1 MFMATIDKAKGQAVE
16 EHSLSSFDKKR
27 GKVAAYSAQKHKK
40 YRVVSVQKME
50 RADIHGHIGKT
61 SEKSESTSQTSK
73 RSETMR
79 KILYGTNRN
88 NHSNRE
94 RKSEVKAQN
103 NASSTEAVQ
112 DLKKFSYL
120 QNREVSDS
128 SVSEQRKNIT
138 PEMAER
144 MKRAAY
150 LDRLNKDKIKTSAAR
165 ADSAPDNTAKSV
177 TSDDTEPHSG
187 YADKKPYEH
196 KFLSETA
203 DSIIPEVKKAI
214 TPEMAERMKRAAFI
228 EQKNAEAI
236 RLNRATAVAEA
247 EDVPVEHPKNEEQT
261 EENISDV
268 PLEHLEDSEEKSPTS
283 TYLGNSDKAVFDTYN
298 GEVRAYRAKK
308 AYGEFA
314 KKQKNSI
321 FPNVGGSV
329 VSAETQKAI
338 SDAQNISQTLQSS
351 DSAGSAVLDVS
362 ATLAAVEAKKMVKK
376 LAETDLKKKKRVD
389 ERMEN
394 HGNRFGIGSEHAKEV
409 IKDKDEK
416 IKNTN
421 DKSCRSNEADGEKQ
435 GSSKVGNGIKLQ
447 EEKQEYAKKQRVK
460 EIRNKRKDIFFKENK
475 KIEGSIVNTAVK
487 GGAVKGALKKKAVSL
502 ILGGGAGA
510 VVLPVFLAVLVYILI
525 SAFFGWLSPFSY
537 SLAGEDNDPNTGLP
551 TEHNAESKAEIIDGY
566 TLMVKNYLDV
576 AQAYYYL
583 NYGDWYGGVYVYES
597 AGLDFGTFFADYCQD
612 LIAEIQAQY
621 QPLIDQAPNPQA
633 AMAISNAMGE
643 AIRQALAN
651 AREAALDEY
660 TELIQSLEDE
670 LSPNEHRQHYEV
682 EVGYSSNGVDDATE
696 FSGMPVVGT
705 NQFGNTEINSDLSA
719 EEMLAYV
726 ALYKSLITMN
736 PEEENPDA
744 DDEEMQ
750 LNITTQDIMDFFEKT
765 EYIPITT
772 EVTHDNPCTGM
783 NCKRRMIQT
792 DSGYFW
798 EYYCD
803 SDHDNLTGEIGACP
817 AADELLE
824 KIIDLTGA
832 EENGIDTEQAQEI
845 IDSYIDMF
853 KKELDIDEG
862 DFRKFGAADN
872 SKAQEVYQ
880 KLIDGELSGADIW
893 QIDTPIGEEGA
904 SEET

>member
-1 MFMATIDKAKGQAVE
+1 MATIDKVKGQAVE

-50 RADIHGHIGKT
+50 RADIHGHIGKNPK
-61 SEKSESTSQTSK
+61 KSESTPQTPK

-79 KILYGTNRN
+79 KMLYGTNRN
-88 NHSNRE
+88 NHSNRD
-94 RKSEVKAQN
+94 RKNEGKTSEN
-103 NASSTEAVQ
+103 TEHSGIFAN
-112 DLKKFSYL
+112 SE
-120 QNREVSDS
+120 N
-128 SVSEQRKNIT
+128 SVSVSKTIT
-138 PEMAER
+138 PEIAER

-150 LDRLNKDKIKTSAAR
+150 LDRLNKDKIKTFATRS
-165 ADSAPDNTAKSV
+165 DISPDIDVSDNAENHSHDKMSV
-177 TSDDTEPHSG
+177 PHSE
-187 YADKKPYEH
+187 YEKKY
-196 KFLSETA
+196 LSETA
-203 DSIIPEVKKAI
+203 DSVIPEAKKAI

-236 RLNRATAVAEA
+236 RLNRATVVAE
-247 EDVPVEHPKNEEQT
+247 T
-261 EENISDV
+261 EDV
-268 PLEHLEDSEEKSPTS
+268 PLEHLEQTEKNIADVPVEHLEETEEKSPTS

-314 KKQKNSI
+314 KKQKGSI
-321 FPNVGGSV
+321 VPNVGGSA

-338 SDAQNISQTLQSS
+338 SNVQNVSQTLQSS

-362 ATLAAVEAKKMVKK
+362 VTLAAVEAKKMVKK

-394 HGNRFGIGSEHAKEV
+394 HGNRFGIGSNHKDKVE
-409 IKDKDEK
+409 KDKDEK

-435 GSSKVGNGIKLQ
+435 GSSKVGNSHKLR
-447 EEKQEYAKKQRVK
+447 EEKQEYAKEQKSK
-460 EIRNKRKDIFFKENK
+460 KIRNRRKDIFFKENK

-510 VVLPVFLAVLVYILI
+510 IVLPVFLAVLVYILI

-651 AREAALDEY
+651 AREAALAEY

-696 FSGMPVVGT
+696 FSGKPVVGT
-705 NQFGNTEINSDLSA
+705 NYFGNTEINSDLSA

-736 PEEENPDA
+736 PDEENPDA

-750 LNITTQDIMDFFEKT
+750 LNITPQDIMDFFEKT

-817 AADELLE
+817 DADELLE
-824 KIIDLTGA
+824 KVIDLTGA
-832 EENGIDTEQAQEI
+832 EENGIDTEQAQKL

-872 SKAQEVYQ
+872 SKAQEFYQ

-893 QIDTPIGEEGA
+893 EIDTPIGEEGA

>member
-1 MFMATIDKAKGQAVE
+1 MATIDKAKGQAVE

-50 RADIHGHIGKT
+50 GADIHGHIGRT
-61 SEKSESTSQTSK
+61 SEKSESTSQTPK

-88 NHSNRE
+88 NHSNRD
-94 RKSEVKAQN
+94 RKNEGKTSEN
-103 NASSTEAVQ
+103 TEH
-112 DLKKFSYL
+112 
-120 QNREVSDS
+120 SDIFTNS
-128 SVSEQRKNIT
+128 ENSVSVSKTIT
-138 PEMAER
+138 PEMAQR

-150 LDRLNKDKIKTSAAR
+150 LDKLNKDKIKTATAR
-165 ADSAPDNTAKSV
+165 ADSVPDSAAKPVASV
-177 TSDDTEPHSG
+177 DTVPHSG
-187 YADKKPYEH
+187 YEDKKSNEH

-203 DSIIPEVKKAI
+203 DSVIPEAKKAI

-236 RLNRATAVAEA
+236 RLNRATVVSETEDVPLEHSEQAEENIA
-247 EDVPVEHPKNEEQT
+247 DVPVEHLEEA
-261 EENISDV
+261 
-268 PLEHLEDSEEKSPTS
+268 EEKSHTS

-314 KKQKNSI
+314 KKQKSSI
-321 FPNVGGSV
+321 VPNVGGSV

-338 SDAQNISQTLQSS
+338 SDAQNVSQTLQSS

-394 HGNRFGIGSEHAKEV
+394 HGNRFGIGSNHKDKVE
-409 IKDKDEK
+409 KDKDEK

-435 GSSKVGNGIKLQ
+435 GSSKVGNSHKLR
-447 EEKQEYAKKQRVK
+447 EEKQEYAKKQKSK
-460 EIRNKRKDIFFKENK
+460 EIRNRQKGIFIKENK

-502 ILGGGAGA
+502 IMGGGAGA
-510 VVLPVFLAVLVYILI
+510 IVLPVFLAVLVYILI

-551 TEHNAESKAEIIDGY
+551 PEHNAESKAEIIDGY

-651 AREAALDEY
+651 AREAALAEY

-670 LSPNEHRQHYEV
+670 LSPNEHRQPYEI

-696 FSGMPVVGT
+696 FSGKPVVGT
-705 NQFGNTEINSDLSA
+705 NHFGNTEINSDLSA

-736 PEEENPDA
+736 PEEADVDAQNPN
-744 DDEEMQ
+744 DDSEEVK
-750 LNITTQDIMDFFEKT
+750 LNITPQDIMDFFEKT

-783 NCKRRMIQT
+783 NCKRRLIQT

-817 AADELLE
+817 AANELLE
-824 KIIDLTGA
+824 KIIELTGA
-832 EENGIDTEQAQEI
+832 EENGIDTEQAQEL

-872 SKAQEVYQ
+872 SKAQEYYQ

-893 QIDTPIGEEGA
+893 QIDTPIGEEEA
-904 SEET
+904 DEET

>member
-1 MFMATIDKAKGQAVE
+1 MATIDKAKGQAVE

-27 GKVAAYSAQKHKK
+27 GKVAACSAQKHKK

-50 RADIHGHIGKT
+50 RADIHGHIGRT
-61 SEKSESTSQTSK
+61 SEKSESTSQTPK

-94 RKSEVKAQN
+94 RKSEVKREN
-103 NASSTEAVQ
+103 NNVQ
-112 DLKKFSYL
+112 DLKKSSYL
-120 QNREVSDS
+120 QGRENPDS
-128 SVSEQRKNIT
+128 SVSEQLKSIT

-150 LDRLNKDKIKTSAAR
+150 LDRLNKDKIKTSVAR
-165 ADSAPDNTAKSV
+165 SEISPDIDISDNAGNYSHDKMSV
-177 TSDDTEPHSG
+177 PHSE
-187 YADKKPYEH
+187 YEKKY
-196 KFLSETA
+196 LSETT
-203 DSIIPEVKKAI
+203 DSVIPEAKKAI

-314 KKQKNSI
+314 KKQKGSI
-321 FPNVGGSV
+321 VPNVGGSA

-338 SDAQNISQTLQSS
+338 SNVQNVSQTLQSS

-394 HGNRFGIGSEHAKEV
+394 HGNRFGIGSNHKDKVE
-409 IKDKDEK
+409 KDKDEK

-421 DKSCRSNEADGEKQ
+421 DKSHRSNEADGEKQ
-435 GSSKVGNGIKLQ
+435 GSSKVGNSHKLR
-447 EEKQEYAKKQRVK
+447 EEKQEYVKKQKSK
-460 EIRNKRKDIFFKENK
+460 EIRNRRKDIFFKENK

-612 LIAEIQAQY
+612 LVAEIQAQY

-651 AREAALDEY
+651 AREAALAEY
-660 TELIQSLEDE
+660 TKLIQSLEDE
-670 LSPNEHRQHYEV
+670 LSPNEHRQPYEV

-696 FSGMPVVGT
+696 FSGKPVVGT

-719 EEMLAYV
+719 EKMLAYV

-750 LNITTQDIMDFFEKT
+750 LNITPQDIMDFFEKT

-872 SKAQEVYQ
+872 SKAQEFYQ

>member
-1 MFMATIDKAKGQAVE
+1 MATIDKAKGQAVE

-27 GKVAAYSAQKHKK
+27 GKVAACSAQKHKK

-61 SEKSESTSQTSK
+61 SEKSENTAQTPK
-73 RSETMR
+73 RFETMR
-79 KILYGTNRN
+79 KMLYGTNRN

-94 RKSEVKAQN
+94 RKSEVKREN
-103 NASSTEAVQ
+103 NNVQ
-112 DLKKFSYL
+112 DLKKSSYL
-120 QNREVSDS
+120 QNRENPDS
-128 SVSEQRKNIT
+128 SVSEQRKSIT

-177 TSDDTEPHSG
+177 TSDDTEPHTG

-203 DSIIPEVKKAI
+203 DSVIPEVKKAI

-236 RLNRATAVAEA
+236 RLNRATAVAET
-247 EDVPVEHPKNEEQT
+247 EDVPAEHSEQT
-261 EENISDV
+261 EENIADV
-268 PLEHLEDSEEKSPTS
+268 PVEHLEESEEKSPAS

-308 AYGEFA
+308 AYGDFA

-321 FPNVGGSV
+321 VPNVGGFA
-329 VSAETQKAI
+329 VSSETQKAI
-338 SDAQNISQTLQSS
+338 SDAQNVFQTLQSS

-394 HGNRFGIGSEHAKEV
+394 HGNRFGIGSNHKDEV
-409 IKDKDEK
+409 EKDKDEK
-416 IKNTN
+416 IKSSN

-435 GSSKVGNGIKLQ
+435 GSSKVGNSHKLR
-447 EEKQEYAKKQRVK
+447 EEKQEYAKKQKSK
-460 EIRNKRKDIFFKENK
+460 EIRNKRKEIFIKENQ
-475 KIEGSIVNTAVK
+475 KIPGSVCNAAKGGIVKTAV
-487 GGAVKGALKKKAVSL
+487 KKKAVSL

-510 VVLPVFLAVLVYILI
+510 IVLPVFLAVLVYILI

-597 AGLDFGTFFADYCQD
+597 AGLDFGTFFADHCQD
-612 LIAEIQAQY
+612 LVAEIQAQY

-651 AREAALDEY
+651 AREAALAEY
-660 TELIQSLEDE
+660 TERIQSLEDE

-696 FSGMPVVGT
+696 FSGKPVVGT

-736 PEEENPDA
+736 PEETAPDADNPDA

-750 LNITTQDIMDFFEKT
+750 LNITPQDIMDFFEKT

-783 NCKRRMIQT
+783 NCKRRLIQT

-832 EENGIDTEQAQEI
+832 EENGIDTEQAQGL

-872 SKAQEVYQ
+872 SKAQEFYQ
-880 KLIDGELSGADIW
+880 KLINGELSGADIW

>member
-1 MFMATIDKAKGQAVE
+1 MATIDKAKGQAVE

-50 RADIHGHIGKT
+50 RADIHGHIGKN
-61 SEKSESTSQTSK
+61 SKKSESTPQTPK

-79 KILYGTNRN
+79 KMLYGTNRN

-94 RKSEVKAQN
+94 RKSEGKTSEN
-103 NASSTEAVQ
+103 TEHSGIFAN
-112 DLKKFSYL
+112 SE
-120 QNREVSDS
+120 N
-128 SVSEQRKNIT
+128 SVSVSKTIT
-138 PEMAER
+138 PEIAER

-165 ADSAPDNTAKSV
+165 SDISPDIDVSDNAENHSYDKMSV
-177 TSDDTEPHSG
+177 PHSE
-187 YADKKPYEH
+187 YEKKY
-196 KFLSETA
+196 LSETA
-203 DSIIPEVKKAI
+203 DSVIPEAKKAI

-236 RLNRATAVAEA
+236 RLNRATAVAET
-247 EDVPVEHPKNEEQT
+247 EDVPLEHPKNEEQT

-314 KKQKNSI
+314 KKQKSSI
-321 FPNVGGSV
+321 VPNVGGSV

-338 SDAQNISQTLQSS
+338 SDAQNVSQTLQSS
-351 DSAGSAVLDVS
+351 DSVGSAVLDVS

-421 DKSCRSNEADGEKQ
+421 DKSCRSSEADGEKQ
-435 GSSKVGNGIKLQ
+435 RSSKVGNSHKLR
-447 EEKQEYAKKQRVK
+447 EEKQEYAKKQKSK
-460 EIRNKRKDIFFKENK
+460 EIRNKRKKIFIKENQ
-475 KIEGSIVNTAVK
+475 KIPGSVCNAAKGGIVKTAV
-487 GGAVKGALKKKAVSL
+487 KKKAVSL

-583 NYGDWYGGVYVYES
+583 NYVDWYGGVYVYES

-612 LIAEIQAQY
+612 LVAEIQAQY

-651 AREAALDEY
+651 AREAALAEY

-696 FSGMPVVGT
+696 FIGKPVVGT
-705 NQFGNTEINSDLSA
+705 NHFGNTEINSDLSA

-750 LNITTQDIMDFFEKT
+750 LNITPQDIMDFFEKT

-772 EVTHDNPCTGM
+772 EITHDNPCTGM
-783 NCKRRMIQT
+783 NCKRRLIQI

-817 AADELLE
+817 DADELLE
-824 KIIDLTGA
+824 KIVELTGA
-832 EENGIDTEQAQEI
+832 EENGIDTEQAQEL

-872 SKAQEVYQ
+872 SKAQEFYQ
-880 KLIDGELSGADIW
+880 KLINDELSGADIW

>member
-1 MFMATIDKAKGQAVE
+1 MATIDKAKGQAVE

-50 RADIHGHIGKT
+50 RADIHGHIGKNPK
-61 SEKSESTSQTSK
+61 KSESTPQTPK

-79 KILYGTNRN
+79 KMLYGTNRN
-88 NHSNRE
+88 NHSNRD
-94 RKSEVKAQN
+94 RKNEGKTSEN
-103 NASSTEAVQ
+103 TEHSGIFAN
-112 DLKKFSYL
+112 SE
-120 QNREVSDS
+120 N
-128 SVSEQRKNIT
+128 SVSVSKTIT
-138 PEMAER
+138 PEIAER

-150 LDRLNKDKIKTSAAR
+150 LDRLNKDKIKTFATRS
-165 ADSAPDNTAKSV
+165 DISPDIDVSDNAENHSHDKMSV
-177 TSDDTEPHSG
+177 PHSE
-187 YADKKPYEH
+187 YEKKY
-196 KFLSETA
+196 LSETA
-203 DSIIPEVKKAI
+203 DSVIPEAKKAI

-236 RLNRATAVAEA
+236 RLNRATVVAE
-247 EDVPVEHPKNEEQT
+247 T
-261 EENISDV
+261 EDV
-268 PLEHLEDSEEKSPTS
+268 PLEHLEQTEKNIADVPVEHLEETEEKSPTS

-314 KKQKNSI
+314 KKQKGSI
-321 FPNVGGSV
+321 VPNVGGSA

-338 SDAQNISQTLQSS
+338 NDAQNVFQTLQSS

-421 DKSCRSNEADGEKQ
+421 DKSCRSNEAAAEKQ
-435 GSSKVGNGIKLQ
+435 RSSKVGNSHKLR
-447 EEKQEYAKKQRVK
+447 EEKQEYAKKQKSK
-460 EIRNKRKDIFFKENK
+460 EIRNKRKEIFIKENQ
-475 KIEGSIVNTAVK
+475 KIPGSVCNAAKGGIVKTAV
-487 GGAVKGALKKKAVSL
+487 KKKAVSL

-510 VVLPVFLAVLVYILI
+510 IVLPVFLAVLVYILI

-597 AGLDFGTFFADYCQD
+597 AGLDFGTFFADHCQD
-612 LIAEIQAQY
+612 LVAEIQAQY
-621 QPLIDQAPNPQA
+621 QPLIDQAPDPQA

-651 AREAALDEY
+651 AREAALAEY

-705 NQFGNTEINSDLSA
+705 NHFGNTEINSDLSA

-736 PEEENPDA
+736 PEEEHPDADNPDA

-750 LNITTQDIMDFFEKT
+750 LNITPQDIMDFFEKT

-783 NCKRRMIQT
+783 NCKRRLIQT

-803 SDHDNLTGEIGACP
+803 SDHDNLTGEISACP

-872 SKAQEVYQ
+872 SKAQEFYQ
-880 KLIDGELSGADIW
+880 KLINGELSGADIW

>member
-50 RADIHGHIGKT
+50 RADIHGHIGKN
-61 SEKSESTSQTSK
+61 SEKSESTSQTPK

-79 KILYGTNRN
+79 KMLYGTNRN

-94 RKSEVKAQN
+94 RKKEGKTSEN
-103 NASSTEAVQ
+103 TEHSGIFAN
-112 DLKKFSYL
+112 SE
-120 QNREVSDS
+120 N
-128 SVSEQRKNIT
+128 SVSVSKTIT
-138 PEMAER
+138 PEIAER

-150 LDRLNKDKIKTSAAR
+150 LDKLNKDKIKTAAAR
-165 ADSAPDNTAKSV
+165 ADSVPDSAAKPVASA
-177 TSDDTEPHSG
+177 DTVPHSG
-187 YADKKPYEH
+187 YEDKKPYEH

-203 DSIIPEVKKAI
+203 DSVIPEVKKAI
-214 TPEMAERMKRAAFI
+214 TPKMAERMKRAAFI

-236 RLNRATAVAEA
+236 RLNRATVVAEA

-268 PLEHLEDSEEKSPTS
+268 PLEHLEDSEGKSHTS

-308 AYGEFA
+308 AYGDFA
-314 KKQKNSI
+314 KKQKSSI
-321 FPNVGGSV
+321 VPNVGGSV

-338 SDAQNISQTLQSS
+338 SDVQNVSQTLQSS

-435 GSSKVGNGIKLQ
+435 RSSKVGNGIKLQ

-651 AREAALDEY
+651 AREAALAEY

-670 LSPNEHRQHYEV
+670 LSPSEHRQHYEV

-696 FSGMPVVGT
+696 FSGKPVVGT

-736 PEEENPDA
+736 PDEENPDA

-750 LNITTQDIMDFFEKT
+750 LNITPQDIMDFFEKT

-772 EVTHDNPCTGM
+772 VITHDNPCTGM
-783 NCKRRMIQT
+783 NCKRRLIQT

-803 SDHDNLTGEIGACP
+803 SDHDNLTGEIGVCP

-832 EENGIDTEQAQEI
+832 EENGIDTEQAQEL

-872 SKAQEVYQ
+872 SKAQEFYQ

>member
-1 MFMATIDKAKGQAVE
+1 MATIDKAKGQAVE

-50 RADIHGHIGKT
+50 RADIHGHIGKN
-61 SEKSESTSQTSK
+61 SEKSESTSQTPK

-79 KILYGTNRN
+79 KMLYGTNRN

-112 DLKKFSYL
+112 DLKKSSYL
-120 QNREVSDS
+120 QDRENPNS

-236 RLNRATAVAEA
+236 RLNRATAVAET
-247 EDVPVEHPKNEEQT
+247 EDVPVEHFEQT

-268 PLEHLEDSEEKSPTS
+268 PVEHLEEAEEKSPAS

-308 AYGEFA
+308 AYGDFA
-314 KKQKNSI
+314 KKQKSSI
-321 FPNVGGSV
+321 VPNVGGSA

-338 SDAQNISQTLQSS
+338 SNVQNVSQTLQSS

-394 HGNRFGIGSEHAKEV
+394 HGNRFGIGSNHKDKVE
-409 IKDKDEK
+409 KDKDEK

-421 DKSCRSNEADGEKQ
+421 DKSHRSNEADGEKQ
-435 GSSKVGNGIKLQ
+435 GSSKVGNSHKLR
-447 EEKQEYAKKQRVK
+447 EEKQEYVKKQKSK
-460 EIRNKRKDIFFKENK
+460 EIRNRRKDIFFKENK

-583 NYGDWYGGVYVYES
+583 NYGDWYGGEYVYES

-612 LIAEIQAQY
+612 LVAEIQAQY

-651 AREAALDEY
+651 AREAALAEY

-670 LSPNEHRQHYEV
+670 LSPSEHRQPYEV

-696 FSGMPVVGT
+696 FSGKPVVGT
-705 NQFGNTEINSDLSA
+705 NHFGNTEINSDLSA

-736 PEEENPDA
+736 PEETAPDA
-744 DDEEMQ
+744 DDEEQ
-750 LNITTQDIMDFFEKT
+750 EFNITPQDIMDFFEKT
-765 EYIPITT
+765 EYITITT
-772 EVTHDNPCTGM
+772 EVTHDNPCKGM
-783 NCKRRMIQT
+783 NCKRRLIQT

-872 SKAQEVYQ
+872 SKAQEFYQ
-880 KLIDGELSGADIW
+880 KLINDELSGADIW

>member
-1 MFMATIDKAKGQAVE
+1 MATIDKAKGQAVE

-50 RADIHGHIGKT
+50 RADIHGHIGTT
-61 SEKSESTSQTSK
+61 SEKSENTSQTPK

-94 RKSEVKAQN
+94 RKSEVKREN
-103 NASSTEAVQ
+103 NNVQ
-112 DLKKFSYL
+112 DLKKSSYL
-120 QNREVSDS
+120 QGRENPDS
-128 SVSEQRKNIT
+128 SVSEQLKSIT

-165 ADSAPDNTAKSV
+165 SEISPDIDISDNAGNYSHDKMSV
-177 TSDDTEPHSG
+177 PHSE
-187 YADKKPYEH
+187 YEKKY
-196 KFLSETA
+196 LSETT
-203 DSIIPEVKKAI
+203 DSVIPEAKKAI

-236 RLNRATAVAEA
+236 RLNRATAVAET

-314 KKQKNSI
+314 KKQKGSI
-321 FPNVGGSV
+321 VPNVGGSA

-338 SDAQNISQTLQSS
+338 SNVQNVSQTLQSS

-394 HGNRFGIGSEHAKEV
+394 HGNRFGIGSNHKDKVE
-409 IKDKDEK
+409 KDKDEK

-421 DKSCRSNEADGEKQ
+421 DKSHRSNEADGEKQ
-435 GSSKVGNGIKLQ
+435 GSSKVGNSHKLR
-447 EEKQEYAKKQRVK
+447 EEKQEYVKKQKSK
-460 EIRNKRKDIFFKENK
+460 EIRNRRKDIFFKENK

-583 NYGDWYGGVYVYES
+583 NYGDWYGGEYVYES

-612 LIAEIQAQY
+612 LVAEIQAQY

-651 AREAALDEY
+651 AREAALAEY

-670 LSPNEHRQHYEV
+670 LSPSEHRQHYEV

-696 FSGMPVVGT
+696 FSGKPVVGT
-705 NQFGNTEINSDLSA
+705 NHFGNTEINSDLSA

-750 LNITTQDIMDFFEKT
+750 LNITPQDIMDFFEKT

-803 SDHDNLTGEIGACP
+803 SDHDNLTGEIGACHV
-817 AADELLE
+817 ADELLE

-872 SKAQEVYQ
+872 SKAQEFYQ

>member
-1 MFMATIDKAKGQAVE
+1 MATIDKAKGQAVE

-50 RADIHGHIGKT
+50 RADIHGHIGKNPK
-61 SEKSESTSQTSK
+61 KSESTPQTPK

-79 KILYGTNRN
+79 KMLYGTNRN
-88 NHSNRE
+88 NHSNRD
-94 RKSEVKAQN
+94 RKNEGKTSEN
-103 NASSTEAVQ
+103 TEHSGIFAN
-112 DLKKFSYL
+112 SE
-120 QNREVSDS
+120 N
-128 SVSEQRKNIT
+128 SVSVSKTIT
-138 PEMAER
+138 PEIAER

-150 LDRLNKDKIKTSAAR
+150 LDRLNKDKIKTFATRS
-165 ADSAPDNTAKSV
+165 DISPDIDVSDNAENHSHDKMSV
-177 TSDDTEPHSG
+177 PHSE
-187 YADKKPYEH
+187 YEKKY
-196 KFLSETA
+196 LSETA
-203 DSIIPEVKKAI
+203 DSVIPEAKKAI

-236 RLNRATAVAEA
+236 RLNRATVVAE
-247 EDVPVEHPKNEEQT
+247 T
-261 EENISDV
+261 EDV
-268 PLEHLEDSEEKSPTS
+268 PLEHLEQTEKNIADVPVEHLEETEEKSPTS

-314 KKQKNSI
+314 KKQKGSI
-321 FPNVGGSV
+321 VPNVGGSA

-338 SDAQNISQTLQSS
+338 SNVQNVSQTLQSS

-362 ATLAAVEAKKMVKK
+362 VTLAAVEAKKMVKK

-394 HGNRFGIGSEHAKEV
+394 HGNRFGIGSNHKDKVE
-409 IKDKDEK
+409 KDKDEK

-435 GSSKVGNGIKLQ
+435 GSSKVGNSHKLR
-447 EEKQEYAKKQRVK
+447 EEKQEYAKEQKSK
-460 EIRNKRKDIFFKENK
+460 KIRNRRKDIFFKENK

-510 VVLPVFLAVLVYILI
+510 IVLPVFLAVLVYILI

-651 AREAALDEY
+651 AREAALAEY

-696 FSGMPVVGT
+696 FSGKPVVGT
-705 NQFGNTEINSDLSA
+705 NYFGNTEINSDLSA

-736 PEEENPDA
+736 PDEENPDA

-750 LNITTQDIMDFFEKT
+750 FNITPQDIMDFFEKT

-817 AADELLE
+817 DADELLE
-824 KIIDLTGA
+824 KVIDLTGA
-832 EENGIDTEQAQEI
+832 EENGIDMEQAQEI

-872 SKAQEVYQ
+872 SKAQEFYQ

-893 QIDTPIGEEGA
+893 EIDTPIGEEGA

>member
-1 MFMATIDKAKGQAVE
+1 MATIDKAKGQAVE

-50 RADIHGHIGKT
+50 RADIHGHIGKNPK
-61 SEKSESTSQTSK
+61 KSESTPQTPK

-79 KILYGTNRN
+79 KMLYGTNRN
-88 NHSNRE
+88 NHSNRD
-94 RKSEVKAQN
+94 RKNEGKTSEN
-103 NASSTEAVQ
+103 TEHSGIFAN
-112 DLKKFSYL
+112 SE
-120 QNREVSDS
+120 N
-128 SVSEQRKNIT
+128 SVSVSKTIT
-138 PEMAER
+138 PEIAER

-150 LDRLNKDKIKTSAAR
+150 LDRLNKDKIKTFATRS
-165 ADSAPDNTAKSV
+165 DISPDIDVSDNAENHSHDKMSV
-177 TSDDTEPHSG
+177 PHSE
-187 YADKKPYEH
+187 YEKKY
-196 KFLSETA
+196 LSETA
-203 DSIIPEVKKAI
+203 DSVIPEAKKAI

-236 RLNRATAVAEA
+236 RLNRATVVAE
-247 EDVPVEHPKNEEQT
+247 T
-261 EENISDV
+261 EDV
-268 PLEHLEDSEEKSPTS
+268 PLEHLEQTEKNIADVPVEHLEETEEKSPTS
-283 TYLGNSDKAVFDTYN
+283 TYLGNSDKAIFDTYN

-314 KKQKNSI
+314 KKRRKGGNAVI
-321 FPNVGGSV
+321 GAVVG
-329 VSAETQKAI
+329 EDTQKAI
-338 SDAQNISQTLQSS
+338 SDAGSIAQTVRSS

-394 HGNRFGIGSEHAKEV
+394 HGNRFGIGSNHKDKVE
-409 IKDKDEK
+409 KDKDEK

-421 DKSCRSNEADGEKQ
+421 DKSHRSNEADGEKQ
-435 GSSKVGNGIKLQ
+435 GSSKVGNSHKLR
-447 EEKQEYAKKQRVK
+447 EEKQEYVKKQKSK
-460 EIRNKRKDIFFKENK
+460 EIRNRRKDIFFKENK
-475 KIEGSIVNTAVK
+475 KIEGSIVSTAVK

-502 ILGGGAGA
+502 IMGGGAGA

-651 AREAALDEY
+651 AREAALAEY

-696 FSGMPVVGT
+696 FSGKPVVGT

-750 LNITTQDIMDFFEKT
+750 LNITPQDIMDFFEKT

-803 SDHDNLTGEIGACP
+803 SDHDNLTGEIGACHV
-817 AADELLE
+817 ADELLE

-872 SKAQEVYQ
+872 SKAQEFYQ

>member
-1 MFMATIDKAKGQAVE
+1 MATIDKAKGQAVE

-94 RKSEVKAQN
+94 RKKEGKTSEN
-103 NASSTEAVQ
+103 TEHSGIFAN
-112 DLKKFSYL
+112 SE
-120 QNREVSDS
+120 N
-128 SVSEQRKNIT
+128 SVSVSKTIT

-150 LDRLNKDKIKTSAAR
+150 LDRLNKDKIKTSVAR
-165 ADSAPDNTAKSV
+165 SEISPDIVISDNAGNYSHDKMSV
-177 TSDDTEPHSG
+177 PHSE
-187 YADKKPYEH
+187 YEKKY
-196 KFLSETA
+196 LSETP
-203 DSIIPEVKKAI
+203 DSVIPEVKKAI
-214 TPEMAERMKRAAFI
+214 TLEMAERMKRAAFI

-236 RLNRATAVAEA
+236 RLNRATVVAEA
-247 EDVPVEHPKNEEQT
+247 EDIPVEHPKNEEQT

-268 PLEHLEDSEEKSPTS
+268 PLEHLEDSEEKSPTI

-298 GEVRAYRAKK
+298 SEVRAYRAKK
-308 AYGEFA
+308 AYGDFA
-314 KKQKNSI
+314 KKQKSSI
-321 FPNVGGSV
+321 VPNVGGSV

-338 SDAQNISQTLQSS
+338 NDAQNVFQTLQSS

-421 DKSCRSNEADGEKQ
+421 DKSCRSNEAAAEKQ
-435 GSSKVGNGIKLQ
+435 RSSKVGNSHKLR
-447 EEKQEYAKKQRVK
+447 EEKQEYAKKQKSK
-460 EIRNKRKDIFFKENK
+460 EIRNKRKEIFIKENQ
-475 KIEGSIVNTAVK
+475 KIPGSVCNAAKGGIVKTAV
-487 GGAVKGALKKKAVSL
+487 KKKAVSL

-510 VVLPVFLAVLVYILI
+510 IVLPVFLAVLVYILI

-597 AGLDFGTFFADYCQD
+597 AGLDFGTFFADHCQD
-612 LIAEIQAQY
+612 LVAEIQAQY

-651 AREAALDEY
+651 AREAALAEY

-696 FSGMPVVGT
+696 FSGKPVVGT
-705 NQFGNTEINSDLSA
+705 NYFGNTEINSDLSA

-736 PEEENPDA
+736 PDEENPDA

-750 LNITTQDIMDFFEKT
+750 LNITPQDIMDFFEKT

-817 AADELLE
+817 DADELLE
-824 KIIDLTGA
+824 KVIDLTGA
-832 EENGIDTEQAQEI
+832 EENGIDTEQAQKL

-872 SKAQEVYQ
+872 SKAQEFYQ

-893 QIDTPIGEEGA
+893 EIDTPIGEEGA

>member
-1 MFMATIDKAKGQAVE
+1 MATIDKAKGQAVE

-27 GKVAAYSAQKHKK
+27 GKVAACSAQKHKK

-50 RADIHGHIGKT
+50 RADIHGHIGRT
-61 SEKSESTSQTSK
+61 SEKSESTSQTPK

-94 RKSEVKAQN
+94 RKSEVKREN
-103 NASSTEAVQ
+103 NNVQ
-112 DLKKFSYL
+112 DLKKSSYL
-120 QNREVSDS
+120 QGRENPDS
-128 SVSEQRKNIT
+128 SVSEQLKSIT

-165 ADSAPDNTAKSV
+165 SEISPDIVISDNAGNYSHDKMSV
-177 TSDDTEPHSG
+177 PHSE
-187 YADKKPYEH
+187 YEKKY
-196 KFLSETA
+196 LSETP
-203 DSIIPEVKKAI
+203 DSVIPEVKKAI
-214 TPEMAERMKRAAFI
+214 TLEMAERMKRAAFI

-236 RLNRATAVAEA
+236 RLNRATVVAEA

-268 PLEHLEDSEEKSPTS
+268 PLEHLEDSEEKSPTI

-298 GEVRAYRAKK
+298 SEVRAYRAKK
-308 AYGEFA
+308 AYGDFA
-314 KKQKNSI
+314 KKQKSSI
-321 FPNVGGSV
+321 VPNVGGSV

-338 SDAQNISQTLQSS
+338 NDAQNVFQTLQSS

-421 DKSCRSNEADGEKQ
+421 DKSCRSNEAAAEKQ
-435 GSSKVGNGIKLQ
+435 RSSKVGNSHKLR
-447 EEKQEYAKKQRVK
+447 EEKQEYAKKQKSK
-460 EIRNKRKDIFFKENK
+460 EIRNKRKEIFIKENQ
-475 KIEGSIVNTAVK
+475 KIPGSVCNAAKGGIVKTAV
-487 GGAVKGALKKKAVSL
+487 KKKAVSL

-510 VVLPVFLAVLVYILI
+510 IVLPVFLAVLVYILI

-597 AGLDFGTFFADYCQD
+597 AGLDFGTFFADHCQD
-612 LIAEIQAQY
+612 LVAEIQAQY

-651 AREAALDEY
+651 AREAALAEY

-705 NQFGNTEINSDLSA
+705 NHFGNTEINSDLSA

-736 PEEENPDA
+736 PDEENPDA

-750 LNITTQDIMDFFEKT
+750 LNITPQDIMDFFEKT

-824 KIIDLTGA
+824 KVIDLTGA
-832 EENGIDTEQAQEI
+832 EENGIDTEQAQKL

-872 SKAQEVYQ
+872 SKAQEFYQ

-893 QIDTPIGEEGA
+893 EIDTPIGEEGA

>member
-1 MFMATIDKAKGQAVE
+1 MATIDKAKGQAVE

-50 RADIHGHIGKT
+50 RADIHGHIGKN
-61 SEKSESTSQTSK
+61 SEKSESTSQTPK

-79 KILYGTNRN
+79 KMLYGNNQNNRD
-88 NHSNRE
+88 
-94 RKSEVKAQN
+94 RKSEVKRETDN
-103 NASSTEAVQ
+103 VQ

-120 QNREVSDS
+120 QNRENSDS
-128 SVSEQRKNIT
+128 SVSEQRKSIT

-187 YADKKPYEH
+187 YADKKSYEH
-196 KFLSETA
+196 KFLSENA
-203 DSIIPEVKKAI
+203 VSVIPEVKKAI

-236 RLNRATAVAEA
+236 RLNRATAVAET
-247 EDVPVEHPKNEEQT
+247 EDVPLEHLEQT

-268 PLEHLEDSEEKSPTS
+268 PVEHLEEAEEKSPAS

-314 KKQKNSI
+314 KKQKASI
-321 FPNVGGSV
+321 VPNAGGSV

-338 SDAQNISQTLQSS
+338 NDAQNVFQTLQSS

-421 DKSCRSNEADGEKQ
+421 DKSCRSNEAAAEKQ
-435 GSSKVGNGIKLQ
+435 RSSKVGNGIKLQ

-651 AREAALDEY
+651 AREAALAEY

-670 LSPNEHRQHYEV
+670 LSPSEHRQHYEV

-696 FSGMPVVGT
+696 FSGKPVVGT
-705 NQFGNTEINSDLSA
+705 NHFGNTEINSDLSA

-750 LNITTQDIMDFFEKT
+750 LNITPQDIMDFFEKT

-803 SDHDNLTGEIGACP
+803 SDHDNLTGEIGACHV
-817 AADELLE
+817 ADELLE

-872 SKAQEVYQ
+872 SKAQEFYQ

>member
-1 MFMATIDKAKGQAVE
+1 MATIDKAKGQAVE

-50 RADIHGHIGKT
+50 RADIHGHIGKN
-61 SEKSESTSQTSK
+61 SEKSESTSQTPK
-73 RSETMR
+73 RYETMR
-79 KILYGTNRN
+79 KMLYGNNQNNRD
-88 NHSNRE
+88 
-94 RKSEVKAQN
+94 RKSESKTKQN
-103 NASSTEAVQ
+103 VSSTEAVQ
-112 DLKKFSYL
+112 DLKKSSYL
-120 QNREVSDS
+120 QNRENPNS
-128 SVSEQRKNIT
+128 SVSEQRKSIT

-165 ADSAPDNTAKSV
+165 SEISPDIDISDNAENHSHDKMSV
-177 TSDDTEPHSG
+177 PHSE
-187 YADKKPYEH
+187 YEKKY
-196 KFLSETA
+196 LSETA
-203 DSIIPEVKKAI
+203 DSVIPEMKKAI

-236 RLNRATAVAEA
+236 RLNRATVVAEA

-268 PLEHLEDSEEKSPTS
+268 PLEHLEDSKEKSPTS

-314 KKQKNSI
+314 KKQKGSI
-321 FPNVGGSV
+321 VPNVGGSV

-362 ATLAAVEAKKMVKK
+362 STLAAVEAKKMVKK
-376 LAETDLKKKKRVD
+376 LAETDLKKQKRVD
-389 ERMEN
+389 ERMKN
-394 HGNRFGIGSEHAKEV
+394 HGNRFGIGSNHKDEV
-409 IKDKDEK
+409 EKDKDEK

-421 DKSCRSNEADGEKQ
+421 DKSCRSNEAAAEKQ
-435 GSSKVGNGIKLQ
+435 RSSKVGNGIKLQ

-510 VVLPVFLAVLVYILI
+510 IVLPVFLAVLVYILI

-537 SLAGEDNDPNTGLP
+537 SLAGEDNDPNTGLH

-651 AREAALDEY
+651 AREAALAEY

-872 SKAQEVYQ
+872 SKAQEFYQ
-880 KLIDGELSGADIW
+880 KLINDELSGADIW
-893 QIDTPIGEEGA
+893 EIDTPIGEEGA

>member
-1 MFMATIDKAKGQAVE
+1 MATIDKAKGQAVE

-27 GKVAAYSAQKHKK
+27 EKVAAYSAQKHKK

-50 RADIHGHIGKT
+50 RADIHGHIGKN
-61 SEKSESTSQTSK
+61 SEKSESTSQTPK

-88 NHSNRE
+88 NHSNRD
-94 RKSEVKAQN
+94 RKNEGKTSEN
-103 NASSTEAVQ
+103 TEH
-112 DLKKFSYL
+112 
-120 QNREVSDS
+120 SDIFTNS
-128 SVSEQRKNIT
+128 ENSVSVSKTIT
-138 PEMAER
+138 PEMAQR

-150 LDRLNKDKIKTSAAR
+150 LDKLNKDKIKTATAR
-165 ADSAPDNTAKSV
+165 ADSVPDSAAKPVASA
-177 TSDDTEPHSG
+177 DTVPHSG
-187 YADKKPYEH
+187 YEDKKSNEH

-203 DSIIPEVKKAI
+203 DSVIPEAKKAI

-236 RLNRATAVAEA
+236 RLNRAAVVAET

-268 PLEHLEDSEEKSPTS
+268 LLEHSEDSEEKSHTS
-283 TYLGNSDKAVFDTYN
+283 TYLGNSDKVVFDTYN

-321 FPNVGGSV
+321 VLNVGGFA
-329 VSAETQKAI
+329 VSSETQKAI
-338 SDAQNISQTLQSS
+338 SDAQNVSQTLQSS

-416 IKNTN
+416 IQNFKNR
-421 DKSCRSNEADGEKQ
+421 DKSHRDEEAAAEKQ
-435 GSSKVGNGIKLQ
+435 RSSKFGNGIKLQ

-502 ILGGGAGA
+502 IMGGGAGA
-510 VVLPVFLAVLVYILI
+510 IVLPVFLAVLVYILI

-651 AREAALDEY
+651 AREAALAEY

-705 NQFGNTEINSDLSA
+705 NHFGNTEINSDLSA

-736 PEEENPDA
+736 PEEEHPDADNPDA

-750 LNITTQDIMDFFEKT
+750 LNITPQDIMDFFEKI

-783 NCKRRMIQT
+783 NCKRRLIQT

-803 SDHDNLTGEIGACP
+803 SDHDNLTGEISACP

-872 SKAQEVYQ
+872 SKAQEFYQ
-880 KLIDGELSGADIW
+880 KLINGELSGADIW

>member
-1 MFMATIDKAKGQAVE
+1 MATIDKAKGQAVE
-16 EHSLSSFDKKR
+16 KHSLSSFDKKR

-50 RADIHGHIGKT
+50 RADIHGHIGKN
-61 SEKSESTSQTSK
+61 SEKSESTPQTSK

-79 KILYGTNRN
+79 KMLCGTNRN
-88 NHSNRE
+88 NHSNRD
-94 RKSEVKAQN
+94 RKNEGKTSEN
-103 NASSTEAVQ
+103 TEHSGIFAN
-112 DLKKFSYL
+112 SE
-120 QNREVSDS
+120 N
-128 SVSEQRKNIT
+128 SVSVSKTIT
-138 PEMAER
+138 PEIAER

-177 TSDDTEPHSG
+177 TSDDTEPHTG

-203 DSIIPEVKKAI
+203 DSVIPEVKKAI

-268 PLEHLEDSEEKSPTS
+268 PLEHLEDSEEKSPTI

-298 GEVRAYRAKK
+298 SEVRAYRAKK
-308 AYGEFA
+308 AYGDFA
-314 KKQKNSI
+314 KKQKSSI
-321 FPNVGGSV
+321 VPNVGGSV

-338 SDAQNISQTLQSS
+338 NDAQNVFQTLQSS

-421 DKSCRSNEADGEKQ
+421 DKSCRSNEAAAEKQ
-435 GSSKVGNGIKLQ
+435 RSSKVGNSHKLR
-447 EEKQEYAKKQRVK
+447 EEKQEYAKKQKSK
-460 EIRNKRKDIFFKENK
+460 EIRNKRKEIFIKENQ
-475 KIEGSIVNTAVK
+475 KIPGSVCNAAKGGIVKTAV
-487 GGAVKGALKKKAVSL
+487 KKKAVSL

-510 VVLPVFLAVLVYILI
+510 IVLPVFLAVLVYILI

-597 AGLDFGTFFADYCQD
+597 AGLDFGTFFADHCQD
-612 LIAEIQAQY
+612 LVAEIQAQY

-651 AREAALDEY
+651 AREAALAEY
-660 TELIQSLEDE
+660 TERIQSLEDE

-696 FSGMPVVGT
+696 FSGKPVVGT

-736 PEEENPDA
+736 PEETAPDADNPDA

-750 LNITTQDIMDFFEKT
+750 LNITPQDIMDFFEKT

-783 NCKRRMIQT
+783 NCKRRLIQT

-872 SKAQEVYQ
+872 SKAQEFYQ

-893 QIDTPIGEEGA
+893 QINTPIGEEGA

>member
-1 MFMATIDKAKGQAVE
+1 MATIDKAKGQAVE

-94 RKSEVKAQN
+94 RKKEGKTSEN
-103 NASSTEAVQ
+103 TEHSGIFAN
-112 DLKKFSYL
+112 SE
-120 QNREVSDS
+120 N
-128 SVSEQRKNIT
+128 SVSVSKTIT

-165 ADSAPDNTAKSV
+165 SEISPDIDISDNAGNYSHDKMSV
-177 TSDDTEPHSG
+177 PHSE
-187 YADKKPYEH
+187 YEKKY
-196 KFLSETA
+196 LSETP
-203 DSIIPEVKKAI
+203 DSVIPEAKKAI

-268 PLEHLEDSEEKSPTS
+268 PLEHLEDSEEKSPTI

-298 GEVRAYRAKK
+298 SEVRAYRAKK
-308 AYGEFA
+308 AYGDFA
-314 KKQKNSI
+314 KKQKSSI
-321 FPNVGGSV
+321 VPNVGGSV

-338 SDAQNISQTLQSS
+338 NDAQNVFQTLQSS

-421 DKSCRSNEADGEKQ
+421 DKSCRSNEAAAEKQ
-435 GSSKVGNGIKLQ
+435 RSSKVGNSHKLR
-447 EEKQEYAKKQRVK
+447 EEKQEYAKKQKSK
-460 EIRNKRKDIFFKENK
+460 EIRNKRKGIFIKENQ
-475 KIEGSIVNTAVK
+475 KIPGSVCNAAKGGIVKTAV
-487 GGAVKGALKKKAVSL
+487 KKKAVSL

-510 VVLPVFLAVLVYILI
+510 IVLPVFLAVLVYILI

-597 AGLDFGTFFADYCQD
+597 AGLDFGTFFADHCQD
-612 LIAEIQAQY
+612 LVAEIQAQY

-651 AREAALDEY
+651 AREAALAEY
-660 TELIQSLEDE
+660 TERIQSLEDE

-696 FSGMPVVGT
+696 FSGKPVVGT

-736 PEEENPDA
+736 PEETAPDADNPDA

-750 LNITTQDIMDFFEKT
+750 LNITPQDIMDFFEKT

-783 NCKRRMIQT
+783 NCKRRLIQT

-832 EENGIDTEQAQEI
+832 EENGIDTEQAQGL

-872 SKAQEVYQ
+872 SKAQEFYQ
-880 KLIDGELSGADIW
+880 KLINGELSGADIW

>member
-1 MFMATIDKAKGQAVE
+1 MATIDKAKGQAVE

-50 RADIHGHIGKT
+50 RADIHGHIGKNPK
-61 SEKSESTSQTSK
+61 KSESTPQTPK

-79 KILYGTNRN
+79 KMLYGTNRN
-88 NHSNRE
+88 NHSNRD
-94 RKSEVKAQN
+94 RKNEGKTSEN
-103 NASSTEAVQ
+103 TEHSGIFAN
-112 DLKKFSYL
+112 SE
-120 QNREVSDS
+120 N
-128 SVSEQRKNIT
+128 SVSVSKTIT
-138 PEMAER
+138 PEIAER

-150 LDRLNKDKIKTSAAR
+150 LDRLNKDKIKTFATRS
-165 ADSAPDNTAKSV
+165 DISPDIDVSDNAENHSHDKMSV
-177 TSDDTEPHSG
+177 PHSE
-187 YADKKPYEH
+187 YEKKY
-196 KFLSETA
+196 LSETA
-203 DSIIPEVKKAI
+203 DSVIPEAKKAI
-214 TPEMAERMKRAAFI
+214 TPEMAERMRRAAFI

-236 RLNRATAVAEA
+236 RLNRATVVAE
-247 EDVPVEHPKNEEQT
+247 T
-261 EENISDV
+261 EDV
-268 PLEHLEDSEEKSPTS
+268 PLEHLEQTEKNIADVPVEHLEETEEKSPTS

-314 KKQKNSI
+314 KKQKGSI
-321 FPNVGGSV
+321 VPNVGGSA

-338 SDAQNISQTLQSS
+338 SNVQNVSQTLQSS

-362 ATLAAVEAKKMVKK
+362 VTLAAVEAKKMVKK

-394 HGNRFGIGSEHAKEV
+394 HGNRFGIGSNHKDKVE
-409 IKDKDEK
+409 KDKDEK

-435 GSSKVGNGIKLQ
+435 GSSKVGNSHKLR
-447 EEKQEYAKKQRVK
+447 EEKQEYAKEQKSK
-460 EIRNKRKDIFFKENK
+460 KIRNRRKDIFFKENK

-510 VVLPVFLAVLVYILI
+510 IVLPVFLAVLVYILI

-651 AREAALDEY
+651 AREAALAEY

-670 LSPNEHRQHYEV
+670 LSPSEHRQHYEV

-696 FSGMPVVGT
+696 FSGKPVVGT
-705 NQFGNTEINSDLSA
+705 NHFGNTEINSDLSA

-750 LNITTQDIMDFFEKT
+750 LNITPQDIMDFFEKT

-803 SDHDNLTGEIGACP
+803 GDHDNLTGEIGACHV
-817 AADELLE
+817 ADELLE

-872 SKAQEVYQ
+872 SKAQEFYQ

>member
-1 MFMATIDKAKGQAVE
+1 MATIDKAKGQAVE

-50 RADIHGHIGKT
+50 RADIHGHIGKNPK
-61 SEKSESTSQTSK
+61 KSESTPQTPK

-79 KILYGTNRN
+79 KMLYGTNRN
-88 NHSNRE
+88 NHSNRD
-94 RKSEVKAQN
+94 RKNEGKTSEN
-103 NASSTEAVQ
+103 TEHSGIFAN
-112 DLKKFSYL
+112 SE
-120 QNREVSDS
+120 N
-128 SVSEQRKNIT
+128 SVSVSKTIT
-138 PEMAER
+138 PEIAER

-150 LDRLNKDKIKTSAAR
+150 LDRLNKDKIKTFATRS
-165 ADSAPDNTAKSV
+165 DISPDIDVSDNAENHSHDKMSV
-177 TSDDTEPHSG
+177 PHSE
-187 YADKKPYEH
+187 YKKKYP
-196 KFLSETA
+196 SETA
-203 DSIIPEVKKAI
+203 DSVIPEAKKAI

-236 RLNRATAVAEA
+236 RLNRATVVAE
-247 EDVPVEHPKNEEQT
+247 T
-261 EENISDV
+261 EDV
-268 PLEHLEDSEEKSPTS
+268 PLEHLEQTEKNIADVPVEHLEETEEKSPTS

-314 KKQKNSI
+314 KKQKGSI
-321 FPNVGGSV
+321 VPNVGGSA

-338 SDAQNISQTLQSS
+338 SNVQNVSQTLQSS

-394 HGNRFGIGSEHAKEV
+394 HGNRFGIGSNHKDKVE
-409 IKDKDEK
+409 KDKDEK

-435 GSSKVGNGIKLQ
+435 GSSKVGNSHKLR
-447 EEKQEYAKKQRVK
+447 EEKQEYAKEQKSK
-460 EIRNKRKDIFFKENK
+460 KIRNRRKDIFFKENK

-510 VVLPVFLAVLVYILI
+510 IVLPVFLAVLVYILI

-597 AGLDFGTFFADYCQD
+597 AGLDFGTFFADHCQD
-612 LIAEIQAQY
+612 LVAEIQAQY

-651 AREAALDEY
+651 AREAALAEY
-660 TELIQSLEDE
+660 TERIQSLEDE

-696 FSGMPVVGT
+696 FSGKPVVGT

-736 PEEENPDA
+736 PEETAPDADNPDA

-750 LNITTQDIMDFFEKT
+750 LNITPQDIMDFFEKT

-783 NCKRRMIQT
+783 NCKRRLIQT

-832 EENGIDTEQAQEI
+832 EENGIDTEQAQGL

-872 SKAQEVYQ
+872 SKAQEFYQ
-880 KLIDGELSGADIW
+880 KLINGELSGADIW

>member
-1 MFMATIDKAKGQAVE
+1 MATIDKAKGQAVE

-50 RADIHGHIGKT
+50 RADIHGHIGKNPK
-61 SEKSESTSQTSK
+61 KSESTPQTPK

-79 KILYGTNRN
+79 KMLYGTNRN
-88 NHSNRE
+88 NHSNRD
-94 RKSEVKAQN
+94 RKNEGKTSEN
-103 NASSTEAVQ
+103 TEHSGIFAN
-112 DLKKFSYL
+112 SE
-120 QNREVSDS
+120 N
-128 SVSEQRKNIT
+128 SVSVSKTIT
-138 PEMAER
+138 PEIAER

-150 LDRLNKDKIKTSAAR
+150 LDRLNKDKIKTFATRS
-165 ADSAPDNTAKSV
+165 DISPDIDVSDNAENHSHDKMSV
-177 TSDDTEPHSG
+177 PHSE
-187 YADKKPYEH
+187 YKKKY
-196 KFLSETA
+196 LSETA
-203 DSIIPEVKKAI
+203 DSVIPEAKKAI

-236 RLNRATAVAEA
+236 RLNRATVVAE
-247 EDVPVEHPKNEEQT
+247 T
-261 EENISDV
+261 EDV
-268 PLEHLEDSEEKSPTS
+268 PLEHLEQTEKNIADVPVEHLEETEEKSPTS

-314 KKQKNSI
+314 KKQKGSI
-321 FPNVGGSV
+321 VPNVGGSA

-338 SDAQNISQTLQSS
+338 SNVQNVSQTLQSS

-394 HGNRFGIGSEHAKEV
+394 HGNRFGIGSNHKDKVE
-409 IKDKDEK
+409 KDKDEK

-421 DKSCRSNEADGEKQ
+421 DKSCRSNEAAAEKQ
-435 GSSKVGNGIKLQ
+435 RSSKVGNSHKLR
-447 EEKQEYAKKQRVK
+447 EEKQEYAKKQKSK
-460 EIRNKRKDIFFKENK
+460 EIRNKRKEIFIKENQ
-475 KIEGSIVNTAVK
+475 KIPGSVCNAAKGGIVKTAV
-487 GGAVKGALKKKAVSL
+487 KKKAVSL

-510 VVLPVFLAVLVYILI
+510 IVLPVFLAVLVYILI

-597 AGLDFGTFFADYCQD
+597 AGLDFGTFFADHCQD
-612 LIAEIQAQY
+612 LVAEIQAQY

-651 AREAALDEY
+651 AREAALAEY

-696 FSGMPVVGT
+696 FSGKPVVGT

-736 PEEENPDA
+736 PDEENPDA

-750 LNITTQDIMDFFEKT
+750 LNITPQDIMDFFEKT

-772 EVTHDNPCTGM
+772 VITHDNPCTGM
-783 NCKRRMIQT
+783 NCKRRLIQT

-803 SDHDNLTGEIGACP
+803 SDHDNLTGEIGVCP

-832 EENGIDTEQAQEI
+832 EENGIDTEQAQEL

-872 SKAQEVYQ
+872 SKAQEFYQ

>member
-1 MFMATIDKAKGQAVE
+1 MATIDKAKGQAVE
-16 EHSLSSFDKKR
+16 KHSLSSFDKKR

-50 RADIHGHIGKT
+50 RADIHGHIGKN
-61 SEKSESTSQTSK
+61 SEKSESTPQTSK

-79 KILYGTNRN
+79 KMLCGTNRN
-88 NHSNRE
+88 NHSNRD
-94 RKSEVKAQN
+94 RKNEGKTSEN
-103 NASSTEAVQ
+103 TEHSGIFAN
-112 DLKKFSYL
+112 SE
-120 QNREVSDS
+120 N
-128 SVSEQRKNIT
+128 SVSVSKTIT
-138 PEMAER
+138 PEIAER

-177 TSDDTEPHSG
+177 TSDDTEPHTG

-203 DSIIPEVKKAI
+203 DSVIPEVKKAI

-236 RLNRATAVAEA
+236 RLNRATVVSET

-268 PLEHLEDSEEKSPTS
+268 PVKHLEDSEEKSPTS
-283 TYLGNSDKAVFDTYN
+283 AYLDNSEHAVFDTYN

-314 KKQKNSI
+314 KKQKGSI
-321 FPNVGGSV
+321 VPNAGGSV

-338 SDAQNISQTLQSS
+338 NDAQNVFQTLQSS

-389 ERMEN
+389 ERIEN

-421 DKSCRSNEADGEKQ
+421 DKSCRSNEAAAEKQ
-435 GSSKVGNGIKLQ
+435 RSSKVGNGIKLQ

-651 AREAALDEY
+651 AREAALAEY

-670 LSPNEHRQHYEV
+670 LSPSEHRQHYEV

-696 FSGMPVVGT
+696 FSGKPVVGT
-705 NQFGNTEINSDLSA
+705 NHFGNTEINSDLSA

-750 LNITTQDIMDFFEKT
+750 LNITPQDIMDFFEKT

-803 SDHDNLTGEIGACP
+803 SDHDNLTGEIGACHV
-817 AADELLE
+817 ADELLE

-872 SKAQEVYQ
+872 SKAQEFYQ

>member
-50 RADIHGHIGKT
+50 RADIHGHIGKNPK
-61 SEKSESTSQTSK
+61 KSESTPQTPK

-79 KILYGTNRN
+79 KMLYGTNRN
-88 NHSNRE
+88 NHSNRD
-94 RKSEVKAQN
+94 RKNEGKTSEN
-103 NASSTEAVQ
+103 TEHSGIFAN
-112 DLKKFSYL
+112 SE
-120 QNREVSDS
+120 N
-128 SVSEQRKNIT
+128 SVSVSKTIT
-138 PEMAER
+138 PEIAER

-150 LDRLNKDKIKTSAAR
+150 LDRLNKDKIKTFATRS
-165 ADSAPDNTAKSV
+165 DISPDIDVSDNAENHSHDKMSV
-177 TSDDTEPHSG
+177 PHSE
-187 YADKKPYEH
+187 YEKKY
-196 KFLSETA
+196 LSETA
-203 DSIIPEVKKAI
+203 DSVIPEAKKAI

-236 RLNRATAVAEA
+236 RLNRATVVAE
-247 EDVPVEHPKNEEQT
+247 T
-261 EENISDV
+261 EDV
-268 PLEHLEDSEEKSPTS
+268 PLEHLEQTEKNIADVPVEHLEETEEKSPTS

-314 KKQKNSI
+314 KKQKGSI
-321 FPNVGGSV
+321 VPNVGGSA

-338 SDAQNISQTLQSS
+338 SNVQNVSQTLQSS

-421 DKSCRSNEADGEKQ
+421 DKSCRSNEAAAEKQ
-435 GSSKVGNGIKLQ
+435 GSSKVGNSHKLR
-447 EEKQEYAKKQRVK
+447 EEKQEYAKEQKSK
-460 EIRNKRKDIFFKENK
+460 KIRNRRKDIFFKENK

-510 VVLPVFLAVLVYILI
+510 IVLPVFLAVLVYILI

-651 AREAALDEY
+651 AREAALAEY

-696 FSGMPVVGT
+696 FSGKPVVGT
-705 NQFGNTEINSDLSA
+705 NYFGNTEINSDLSA

-736 PEEENPDA
+736 PDEENPDA

-750 LNITTQDIMDFFEKT
+750 LNITPQDIMDFFEKT

-817 AADELLE
+817 DADELLE
-824 KIIDLTGA
+824 KVIDLTGA
-832 EENGIDTEQAQEI
+832 EENGIDTEQAQKL

-872 SKAQEVYQ
+872 SKAQEFYQ

-893 QIDTPIGEEGA
+893 EIDTPIGEEGA

>member
-1 MFMATIDKAKGQAVE
+1 MFMATIDKVKGQAVE

-94 RKSEVKAQN
+94 RKKEGKTSEN
-103 NASSTEAVQ
+103 TEHSGIFAN
-112 DLKKFSYL
+112 SE
-120 QNREVSDS
+120 N
-128 SVSEQRKNIT
+128 SVSVSKTIT

-165 ADSAPDNTAKSV
+165 SEISPDIDISDNAGNYSHDKMSV
-177 TSDDTEPHSG
+177 PHSE
-187 YADKKPYEH
+187 YEKKY
-196 KFLSETA
+196 LSETP
-203 DSIIPEVKKAI
+203 DSVIPEAKKAI

-236 RLNRATAVAEA
+236 RLNRATVVAEA

-268 PLEHLEDSEEKSPTS
+268 PLEHLEDSEEKSPTI

-298 GEVRAYRAKK
+298 SEVRAYRAKK
-308 AYGEFA
+308 AYGDFA
-314 KKQKNSI
+314 KKQKSSI
-321 FPNVGGSV
+321 VPNVGGSV

-338 SDAQNISQTLQSS
+338 NDAQNVFQTLQSS

-421 DKSCRSNEADGEKQ
+421 DKSCRSNEAAAEKQ
-435 GSSKVGNGIKLQ
+435 RSSKVGNSHKLR
-447 EEKQEYAKKQRVK
+447 EEKQEYAKKQKSK
-460 EIRNKRKDIFFKENK
+460 EIRNKRKEIFIKENQ
-475 KIEGSIVNTAVK
+475 KIPGSVCNAAKGGIVKTAV
-487 GGAVKGALKKKAVSL
+487 KKKAVSL

-510 VVLPVFLAVLVYILI
+510 IVLPVFLAVLVYILI

-537 SLAGEDNDPNTGLP
+537 SLAGEDNDPNTVLP

-597 AGLDFGTFFADYCQD
+597 AGLDFGTFFADHCQD
-612 LIAEIQAQY
+612 LVAEIQAQY

-651 AREAALDEY
+651 AREAALAEY

-696 FSGMPVVGT
+696 FSGKPVVGT

-736 PEEENPDA
+736 PDEENPDA

-750 LNITTQDIMDFFEKT
+750 LNITPQDIMDFFEKT

-772 EVTHDNPCTGM
+772 EVTHDNSCTGM

-803 SDHDNLTGEIGACP
+803 SNHDNLTGEIGACP

-845 IDSYIDMF
+845 IDSYIDMI

-872 SKAQEVYQ
+872 SKAQEFYQ
-880 KLIDGELSGADIW
+880 KLINDELSGADIW

>member
-1 MFMATIDKAKGQAVE
+1 MFIATIDKAKGQAVE

-50 RADIHGHIGKT
+50 RADIHGHIGKN
-61 SEKSESTSQTSK
+61 SKKSESTSQTPK

-79 KILYGTNRN
+79 KMLCGTNRN
-88 NHSNRE
+88 NHSNRD
-94 RKSEVKAQN
+94 RKNEGKTSEN
-103 NASSTEAVQ
+103 TEHSGIFAN
-112 DLKKFSYL
+112 SE
-120 QNREVSDS
+120 N
-128 SVSEQRKNIT
+128 SVSVSKTIT
-138 PEMAER
+138 PEIAER

-177 TSDDTEPHSG
+177 TSDDTEPHTG

-203 DSIIPEVKKAI
+203 DSVIPEVKKAI

-236 RLNRATAVAEA
+236 RLNRATVVSET

-268 PLEHLEDSEEKSPTS
+268 PVEHLEDSEEKSPTS
-283 TYLGNSDKAVFDTYN
+283 AYLDNSEHAVFDTYN

-314 KKQKNSI
+314 KKQKGSI
-321 FPNVGGSV
+321 VPNAGGSV

-338 SDAQNISQTLQSS
+338 NDAQNVFQTLQSS

-421 DKSCRSNEADGEKQ
+421 DKSCRSNEAAAEKQ
-435 GSSKVGNGIKLQ
+435 RSSKVGNGIKLQ

-651 AREAALDEY
+651 AREAALAEY

-670 LSPNEHRQHYEV
+670 LSPSEHRQHYEV

-696 FSGMPVVGT
+696 FSGKPVVGT
-705 NQFGNTEINSDLSA
+705 NHFGNTEINSDLSA

-750 LNITTQDIMDFFEKT
+750 LNITPQDIMDFFEKT

-783 NCKRRMIQT
+783 NCKRRLIQT

-803 SDHDNLTGEIGACP
+803 SDHDNLTGEISACP

-872 SKAQEVYQ
+872 SKAQEFYQ
-880 KLIDGELSGADIW
+880 KLINGELSGADIW

>member
-94 RKSEVKAQN
+94 RKKEGKTSEN
-103 NASSTEAVQ
+103 TEHSGIFAN
-112 DLKKFSYL
+112 SE
-120 QNREVSDS
+120 N
-128 SVSEQRKNIT
+128 SVSVSKTIT

-165 ADSAPDNTAKSV
+165 SEISPDIDISDNAGNYSHDKMSV
-177 TSDDTEPHSG
+177 PHSE
-187 YADKKPYEH
+187 YEKKY
-196 KFLSETA
+196 LSETP
-203 DSIIPEVKKAI
+203 DSVIPEAKKAI

-236 RLNRATAVAEA
+236 RLNRATVVAEA

-268 PLEHLEDSEEKSPTS
+268 PLEHLEDSEEKSPTI

-298 GEVRAYRAKK
+298 SEVRAYRAKK
-308 AYGEFA
+308 AYGDFA
-314 KKQKNSI
+314 KKQKSSI
-321 FPNVGGSV
+321 VPNVGGSV

-338 SDAQNISQTLQSS
+338 NDAQNVFQTLQSS

-421 DKSCRSNEADGEKQ
+421 DKSCRSNEAAAEKQ
-435 GSSKVGNGIKLQ
+435 RSSKVGNSHKLR
-447 EEKQEYAKKQRVK
+447 EEKQEYAKKQKSK
-460 EIRNKRKDIFFKENK
+460 EIRNKRKEIFIKENQ
-475 KIEGSIVNTAVK
+475 KIPGSVCNAAKGGIVKTAV
-487 GGAVKGALKKKAVSL
+487 KKKAVSL

-510 VVLPVFLAVLVYILI
+510 IVLPVFLAVLVYILI

-597 AGLDFGTFFADYCQD
+597 AGLDFGTFFADHCQD
-612 LIAEIQAQY
+612 LVAEIQAQY

-651 AREAALDEY
+651 AREAALAEY
-660 TELIQSLEDE
+660 TERIQSIEDE

-696 FSGMPVVGT
+696 FSGKPVVGT

-736 PEEENPDA
+736 PEETAPDADNPDA

-750 LNITTQDIMDFFEKT
+750 LNITPQDIMDFFEKT

-783 NCKRRMIQT
+783 NCKRRLIQT

-832 EENGIDTEQAQEI
+832 EENGIDTEQAQGL

-872 SKAQEVYQ
+872 SKAQEFYQ
-880 KLIDGELSGADIW
+880 KLINGELSGADIW

>member
-1 MFMATIDKAKGQAVE
+1 MATIDKAKGQAVE
-16 EHSLSSFDKKR
+16 KHSLSSFDKKR

-50 RADIHGHIGKT
+50 RADIHGHIGKN
-61 SEKSESTSQTSK
+61 SEKSESTPQTSK

-79 KILYGTNRN
+79 KMLCGTNRN
-88 NHSNRE
+88 NHSNRD
-94 RKSEVKAQN
+94 RKNEGKTSEN
-103 NASSTEAVQ
+103 TEHSGIFAN
-112 DLKKFSYL
+112 SE
-120 QNREVSDS
+120 N
-128 SVSEQRKNIT
+128 SVSVSKTIT
-138 PEMAER
+138 PEIAER

-177 TSDDTEPHSG
+177 TSDDTEPHTG

-203 DSIIPEVKKAI
+203 DSVIPEVKKAI

-268 PLEHLEDSEEKSPTS
+268 PLEHLEDSEEKSPTI

-298 GEVRAYRAKK
+298 SEVRAYRAKK
-308 AYGEFA
+308 AYGDFA
-314 KKQKNSI
+314 KKQKSSI
-321 FPNVGGSV
+321 VPNVGGSV

-338 SDAQNISQTLQSS
+338 NDAQNVFQTLQSS

-421 DKSCRSNEADGEKQ
+421 DKSCRSNEAAAEKQ
-435 GSSKVGNGIKLQ
+435 RSSKVGNSHKLR
-447 EEKQEYAKKQRVK
+447 EEKQEYAKKQKSK
-460 EIRNKRKDIFFKENK
+460 EIRNKRKEIFIKENQ
-475 KIEGSIVNTAVK
+475 KIPGSVCNAAKGGIVKTAV
-487 GGAVKGALKKKAVSL
+487 KKKAVSL

-510 VVLPVFLAVLVYILI
+510 IVLPVFLAVLVYILI

-597 AGLDFGTFFADYCQD
+597 AGLDFGTFFADHCQD
-612 LIAEIQAQY
+612 LVAEIQAQY

-651 AREAALDEY
+651 AREAALAEY
-660 TELIQSLEDE
+660 TERIQSLEDE

-696 FSGMPVVGT
+696 FSGKPVVGT
-705 NQFGNTEINSDLSA
+705 NHFGNTEINSDLSA

-736 PEEENPDA
+736 PEEEHPDA

-750 LNITTQDIMDFFEKT
+750 LNITPQDIMDFFEKT

-783 NCKRRMIQT
+783 NCKRRLIQT

-832 EENGIDTEQAQEI
+832 EENGIDTEQAQGL

-872 SKAQEVYQ
+872 SKAQEFYQ
-880 KLIDGELSGADIW
+880 KLINGELSGADIW

>member
-50 RADIHGHIGKT
+50 RADIHGHIGKNPK
-61 SEKSESTSQTSK
+61 KSESTPQTPK

-79 KILYGTNRN
+79 KMLYGTNRN
-88 NHSNRE
+88 NHSNRD
-94 RKSEVKAQN
+94 RKNEGKTSEN
-103 NASSTEAVQ
+103 TEHSGIFAN
-112 DLKKFSYL
+112 SE
-120 QNREVSDS
+120 N
-128 SVSEQRKNIT
+128 SVSVSKTIT
-138 PEMAER
+138 PEIAER

-150 LDRLNKDKIKTSAAR
+150 LDRLNKDKIKTFATRS
-165 ADSAPDNTAKSV
+165 DISPDIDVSDNAENHSHDKMSV
-177 TSDDTEPHSG
+177 PHSE
-187 YADKKPYEH
+187 YKKKY
-196 KFLSETA
+196 LSETA
-203 DSIIPEVKKAI
+203 DSVIPEAKKAI

-236 RLNRATAVAEA
+236 RLNRATVVAE
-247 EDVPVEHPKNEEQT
+247 T
-261 EENISDV
+261 EDV
-268 PLEHLEDSEEKSPTS
+268 PLEHLEQTEKNIADVPVEHLEETEEKSPTS

-314 KKQKNSI
+314 KKQKGSI
-321 FPNVGGSV
+321 VPNVGGSA

-338 SDAQNISQTLQSS
+338 SNVQNVSQTLQSS

-394 HGNRFGIGSEHAKEV
+394 HGNRFGIGSNHKDKVE
-409 IKDKDEK
+409 KDKDEK

-435 GSSKVGNGIKLQ
+435 GSSKVGNSHKLR
-447 EEKQEYAKKQRVK
+447 EEKQEYAKEQKSK
-460 EIRNKRKDIFFKENK
+460 KIRNRRKDIFFKENK

-510 VVLPVFLAVLVYILI
+510 IVLPVFLAVLVYILI

-597 AGLDFGTFFADYCQD
+597 AGLDFGTFFADHCQD
-612 LIAEIQAQY
+612 LVAEIQAQY

-651 AREAALDEY
+651 AREAALAEY
-660 TELIQSLEDE
+660 TERIQSLEDE

-696 FSGMPVVGT
+696 FSGKPVVGT

-736 PEEENPDA
+736 PEETAPDADNPDA

-750 LNITTQDIMDFFEKT
+750 LNITPQDIMDFFEKT

-783 NCKRRMIQT
+783 NCKRRLIQT

-832 EENGIDTEQAQEI
+832 EENGIDTEQAQGL

-872 SKAQEVYQ
+872 SKAQEFYQ
-880 KLIDGELSGADIW
+880 KLINGELSGADIW

>member
-1 MFMATIDKAKGQAVE
+1 MATIDKAKGQAVE

-50 RADIHGHIGKT
+50 RADIHGHIGKN
-61 SEKSESTSQTSK
+61 SEKSESTSQTPK

-79 KILYGTNRN
+79 KMLYGTNRN

-103 NASSTEAVQ
+103 NAGSTEAVQ
-112 DLKKFSYL
+112 DLKQSSYL

-128 SVSEQRKNIT
+128 SFSEQRKNIT

-150 LDRLNKDKIKTSAAR
+150 LDSLNKDKIKTSAAR
-165 ADSAPDNTAKSV
+165 SEISPDIDISDNAENHSYDKMSV
-177 TSDDTEPHSG
+177 PHSE
-187 YADKKPYEH
+187 YEKKY
-196 KFLSETA
+196 LSETA
-203 DSIIPEVKKAI
+203 DSVIPEAKKAI

-247 EDVPVEHPKNEEQT
+247 EDVPVGHPKNEEQT

-314 KKQKNSI
+314 KKQKGGI
-321 FPNVGGSV
+321 VPNVGGSA

-338 SDAQNISQTLQSS
+338 SSVQNVSQTLQSS
-351 DSAGSAVLDVS
+351 DSAGSAMLDVS

-394 HGNRFGIGSEHAKEV
+394 HGNRFGIGSNHKDKVE
-409 IKDKDEK
+409 KDKDEK

-435 GSSKVGNGIKLQ
+435 GSSKVGNSHKLR
-447 EEKQEYAKKQRVK
+447 EEKQEYAKEQKSK
-460 EIRNKRKDIFFKENK
+460 KIRNRRKDIFFKENK
-475 KIEGSIVNTAVK
+475 KVEGSIVNTAVK

-502 ILGGGAGA
+502 IMGGGAGA

-612 LIAEIQAQY
+612 LVAEIQAQY

-651 AREAALDEY
+651 AREAALAEY
-660 TELIQSLEDE
+660 TKLIQSLEDE
-670 LSPNEHRQHYEV
+670 LSPNEHRQPYEV

-696 FSGMPVVGT
+696 FSGKPVVGT

-719 EEMLAYV
+719 EKMLAYV

-750 LNITTQDIMDFFEKT
+750 LNITPQDIMDFFEKT

-824 KIIDLTGA
+824 KVIDLTGA
-832 EENGIDTEQAQEI
+832 EENGIDTEQAQKL

-862 DFRKFGAADN
+862 DFRKFGTADN
-872 SKAQEVYQ
+872 SKAQEFYQ

>member
-1 MFMATIDKAKGQAVE
+1 MATIDKAKGQAVE

-50 RADIHGHIGKT
+50 RADIHGHIGKNPK
-61 SEKSESTSQTSK
+61 KSESTPQTPK

-79 KILYGTNRN
+79 KMLYGTNRN
-88 NHSNRE
+88 NHSNRD
-94 RKSEVKAQN
+94 RKNEGKTSEN
-103 NASSTEAVQ
+103 TEHSGIFAN
-112 DLKKFSYL
+112 SE
-120 QNREVSDS
+120 N
-128 SVSEQRKNIT
+128 SVSVSKTIT
-138 PEMAER
+138 PEIAER

-150 LDRLNKDKIKTSAAR
+150 LDRLNKDKIKTFATRS
-165 ADSAPDNTAKSV
+165 DISPDIDVSDNAENHSHDKMSV
-177 TSDDTEPHSG
+177 PHSE
-187 YADKKPYEH
+187 YEKKY
-196 KFLSETA
+196 LSETA
-203 DSIIPEVKKAI
+203 DSVIPEAKKAI

-236 RLNRATAVAEA
+236 RLNRATVVAE
-247 EDVPVEHPKNEEQT
+247 T
-261 EENISDV
+261 EDV
-268 PLEHLEDSEEKSPTS
+268 PLEHLEQTEKNIADVPVEHLEETEEKSPTS

-314 KKQKNSI
+314 KKQKGSI
-321 FPNVGGSV
+321 VPNVGGSA

-338 SDAQNISQTLQSS
+338 SNVQNVSQTLQSS

-362 ATLAAVEAKKMVKK
+362 VTLAAVEAKKMVKK

-394 HGNRFGIGSEHAKEV
+394 HGNRFGIGSNHKDKVE
-409 IKDKDEK
+409 KDKDEK

-435 GSSKVGNGIKLQ
+435 GSSKVGNSHKLR
-447 EEKQEYAKKQRVK
+447 EEKQEYAKEQKSK
-460 EIRNKRKDIFFKENK
+460 KIRNRRKDIFFKGNK

-510 VVLPVFLAVLVYILI
+510 IVLPVFLAVLVYILI

-651 AREAALDEY
+651 AREAALAEY

-696 FSGMPVVGT
+696 FSGKPVVGT
-705 NQFGNTEINSDLSA
+705 NYFGNTEINSDLSA

-736 PEEENPDA
+736 PDEENPDA

-750 LNITTQDIMDFFEKT
+750 LNITPQDIMDFFEKT

-817 AADELLE
+817 DADELLE
-824 KIIDLTGA
+824 KVIDLTGA
-832 EENGIDTEQAQEI
+832 EENGIDTEQAQKL

-872 SKAQEVYQ
+872 SKAQEFYQ

-893 QIDTPIGEEGA
+893 EIDTPIGEEGA

>member
-1 MFMATIDKAKGQAVE
+1 MATIDKAKGQAVE
-16 EHSLSSFDKKR
+16 KHSLSSFDKKR

-50 RADIHGHIGKT
+50 RADIHGHIGKN
-61 SEKSESTSQTSK
+61 SEKSESTPQTSK

-79 KILYGTNRN
+79 KMLCGTNRN
-88 NHSNRE
+88 NHSNRD
-94 RKSEVKAQN
+94 RKNEGKTSEN
-103 NASSTEAVQ
+103 TEHSGIFAN
-112 DLKKFSYL
+112 SE
-120 QNREVSDS
+120 N
-128 SVSEQRKNIT
+128 SVSVSKTIT
-138 PEMAER
+138 PEIAER

-177 TSDDTEPHSG
+177 TSDDTEPHTG

-203 DSIIPEVKKAI
+203 DSVIPEVKKAI

-236 RLNRATAVAEA
+236 RLNRATVVSET

-268 PLEHLEDSEEKSPTS
+268 PVEHLEDSEEKSPTS
-283 TYLGNSDKAVFDTYN
+283 AYLDNSEHAVFDTYN

-314 KKQKNSI
+314 KKQKGSI
-321 FPNVGGSV
+321 VPNAGGSV

-338 SDAQNISQTLQSS
+338 NDAQNVFQTLQSS

-421 DKSCRSNEADGEKQ
+421 DKSCRSNEAAAEKQ
-435 GSSKVGNGIKLQ
+435 RSSKVGNGIKLQ

-651 AREAALDEY
+651 AREAALAEY

-670 LSPNEHRQHYEV
+670 LSPSEHRQHYEV

-696 FSGMPVVGT
+696 FSGKPVVGT
-705 NQFGNTEINSDLSA
+705 NHFGNTEINSDLSA

-750 LNITTQDIMDFFEKT
+750 LNITPQDIMDFFEKT

-783 NCKRRMIQT
+783 NCKRRLIQT

-872 SKAQEVYQ
+872 SKAQEFYQ

>member
-1 MFMATIDKAKGQAVE
+1 MIKRKVRLSKNTPFLLLIRKGE
-16 EHSLSSFDKKR
+16 RWLPTPHR
-27 GKVAAYSAQKHKK
+27 NIKK

-50 RADIHGHIGKT
+50 RADIHGHIGKNPK
-61 SEKSESTSQTSK
+61 KSESTPQTPK

-79 KILYGTNRN
+79 KMLYGTNRN
-88 NHSNRE
+88 NHSNRD
-94 RKSEVKAQN
+94 RKNEGKTSEN
-103 NASSTEAVQ
+103 TEHSGIFAN
-112 DLKKFSYL
+112 SE
-120 QNREVSDS
+120 N
-128 SVSEQRKNIT
+128 SVSVSKTIT
-138 PEMAER
+138 PEIAER

-150 LDRLNKDKIKTSAAR
+150 LDRLNKDKIKTFATRS
-165 ADSAPDNTAKSV
+165 DISPDIDVSDNAENHSHDKMSV
-177 TSDDTEPHSG
+177 PHSE
-187 YADKKPYEH
+187 YKKKY
-196 KFLSETA
+196 LSETA
-203 DSIIPEVKKAI
+203 DSVIPEAKKAI

-236 RLNRATAVAEA
+236 RLNRATVVAE
-247 EDVPVEHPKNEEQT
+247 T
-261 EENISDV
+261 EDV
-268 PLEHLEDSEEKSPTS
+268 PLEHLEQTEKNIADVPVEHLEETEEKSPTS

-314 KKQKNSI
+314 KKQKGSI
-321 FPNVGGSV
+321 VPNVGGSA

-338 SDAQNISQTLQSS
+338 SNVQNVSQTLQSS

-394 HGNRFGIGSEHAKEV
+394 HGNRFGIGSNHKDKVE
-409 IKDKDEK
+409 KDKDEK

-435 GSSKVGNGIKLQ
+435 GSSKVGNSHKLR
-447 EEKQEYAKKQRVK
+447 EEKQEYAKEQKSK
-460 EIRNKRKDIFFKENK
+460 KIRNRRKDIFFKENK

-510 VVLPVFLAVLVYILI
+510 IVLPVFLAVLVYILI

-597 AGLDFGTFFADYCQD
+597 AGLDFGTFFADHCQD
-612 LIAEIQAQY
+612 LVAEIQAQY

-651 AREAALDEY
+651 AREAALAEY
-660 TELIQSLEDE
+660 TERIQSLEDE

-696 FSGMPVVGT
+696 FSGKPVVGT

-736 PEEENPDA
+736 PEETAPDADNPDA

-750 LNITTQDIMDFFEKT
+750 LNITPQDIMDFFEKT

-783 NCKRRMIQT
+783 NCKRRLIQT

-832 EENGIDTEQAQEI
+832 EENGIDTEQAQGL

-872 SKAQEVYQ
+872 SKAQEFYQ
-880 KLIDGELSGADIW
+880 KLINGELSGADIW

>member
-1 MFMATIDKAKGQAVE
+1 MATIDKAKGQAVE
-16 EHSLSSFDKKR
+16 KHSLSSFDKKR

-50 RADIHGHIGKT
+50 RADIHGHIGKN
-61 SEKSESTSQTSK
+61 SEKSESTPQTSK

-79 KILYGTNRN
+79 KMLCGTNRN
-88 NHSNRE
+88 NHSNRD
-94 RKSEVKAQN
+94 RKNEGKTSEN
-103 NASSTEAVQ
+103 TEHSGIFAN
-112 DLKKFSYL
+112 SE
-120 QNREVSDS
+120 N
-128 SVSEQRKNIT
+128 SVSVSKTIT
-138 PEMAER
+138 PEIAER

-177 TSDDTEPHSG
+177 TSDDTEPHTG

-203 DSIIPEVKKAI
+203 DSVIPEVKKAI

-236 RLNRATAVAEA
+236 RLNRATVVSET

-268 PLEHLEDSEEKSPTS
+268 PVKHLEDSEEKSPTI

-298 GEVRAYRAKK
+298 SEVRAYRAKK
-308 AYGEFA
+308 AYGDFA
-314 KKQKNSI
+314 KKQKSSI
-321 FPNVGGSV
+321 VPNVGGSV

-338 SDAQNISQTLQSS
+338 NDAQNVFQTLQSS

-435 GSSKVGNGIKLQ
+435 GSSKVGNSHKLR
-447 EEKQEYAKKQRVK
+447 EEKQEYAKKQKSK
-460 EIRNKRKDIFFKENK
+460 EIRNKRKEIFIKENQ
-475 KIEGSIVNTAVK
+475 KIPGSVCNAAKGGIVKTAV
-487 GGAVKGALKKKAVSL
+487 KKKAVSL
-502 ILGGGAGA
+502 IMGGGAGA
-510 VVLPVFLAVLVYILI
+510 IVLPVFLAVLVYILI

-612 LIAEIQAQY
+612 LIAEIQSQY

-651 AREAALDEY
+651 AREAALAEY

-696 FSGMPVVGT
+696 FSGKPVVGT
-705 NQFGNTEINSDLSA
+705 NHFGNTEINSDLSA

-736 PEEENPDA
+736 PEEADVDAQNPN
-744 DDEEMQ
+744 DDSEEVK
-750 LNITTQDIMDFFEKT
+750 LNITPQDIMDFFEKT

-783 NCKRRMIQT
+783 NCKRRLIQT

-803 SDHDNLTGEIGACP
+803 NDHDNLTGEIGACHV
-817 AADELLE
+817 ADELLE

-872 SKAQEVYQ
+872 SKAQEFYQ

>member
-1 MFMATIDKAKGQAVE
+1 MATIDKAKGQAVE

-50 RADIHGHIGKT
+50 RADIHGHIGKNPK
-61 SEKSESTSQTSK
+61 KSESTPQTPK

-79 KILYGTNRN
+79 KMLYGTNRN
-88 NHSNRE
+88 NHSNRD
-94 RKSEVKAQN
+94 RKNEGKTSEN
-103 NASSTEAVQ
+103 TEHSGIFAN
-112 DLKKFSYL
+112 SE
-120 QNREVSDS
+120 N
-128 SVSEQRKNIT
+128 SVSVSKTIT
-138 PEMAER
+138 PEIAER

-150 LDRLNKDKIKTSAAR
+150 LDRLNKDKIKTFATRS
-165 ADSAPDNTAKSV
+165 DISPDIDVSDNAENHSHDKMSV
-177 TSDDTEPHSG
+177 PHSE
-187 YADKKPYEH
+187 YEKKY
-196 KFLSETA
+196 LSETA
-203 DSIIPEVKKAI
+203 DSVIPEAKKAI

-236 RLNRATAVAEA
+236 RLNRATVVAE
-247 EDVPVEHPKNEEQT
+247 T
-261 EENISDV
+261 EDV
-268 PLEHLEDSEEKSPTS
+268 PLEHLEQTEKNIADVPVEHLEETEEKSPTS

-314 KKQKNSI
+314 KKQKGSI
-321 FPNVGGSV
+321 VPNVGGSA

-338 SDAQNISQTLQSS
+338 SNVQNVSQTLQSS

-421 DKSCRSNEADGEKQ
+421 DKSCRSNEAAAEKQ
-435 GSSKVGNGIKLQ
+435 GSSKVGNSHKLR
-447 EEKQEYAKKQRVK
+447 EEKQEYAKEQKSK
-460 EIRNKRKDIFFKENK
+460 KIRNRRKDIFFKENK

-510 VVLPVFLAVLVYILI
+510 IVLPVFLAVLVYILI

-651 AREAALDEY
+651 AREAALAEY

-696 FSGMPVVGT
+696 FSGKPVVGT
-705 NQFGNTEINSDLSA
+705 NYFGNTEINSDLSA

-736 PEEENPDA
+736 PDEENPDA

-750 LNITTQDIMDFFEKT
+750 LNITPQDIMDFFEKT

-817 AADELLE
+817 DADELLE
-824 KIIDLTGA
+824 KVIDLTGA
-832 EENGIDTEQAQEI
+832 EENGIDTEQAQKL

-872 SKAQEVYQ
+872 SKAQEFYQ

-893 QIDTPIGEEGA
+893 EIDTPIGEEGA

>member
-1 MFMATIDKAKGQAVE
+1 MATIDKAKGQAVE
-16 EHSLSSFDKKR
+16 KHSLSSFDKKR

-50 RADIHGHIGKT
+50 RADIHGHIGKN
-61 SEKSESTSQTSK
+61 SEKSESTPQTSK

-79 KILYGTNRN
+79 KMLCGTNRN
-88 NHSNRE
+88 NHSNRD
-94 RKSEVKAQN
+94 RKNEGKTSEN
-103 NASSTEAVQ
+103 TEHSGIFAN
-112 DLKKFSYL
+112 SE
-120 QNREVSDS
+120 N
-128 SVSEQRKNIT
+128 SVSVSKTIT
-138 PEMAER
+138 PEIAER

-177 TSDDTEPHSG
+177 TSDDTEPHTG

-203 DSIIPEVKKAI
+203 DSVIPEVKKAI

-236 RLNRATAVAEA
+236 RLNRATVVSET

-268 PLEHLEDSEEKSPTS
+268 PVKHLEDSEEKSPTS
-283 TYLGNSDKAVFDTYN
+283 AYLDNSEHAVFDTYN

-314 KKQKNSI
+314 KKQKGSI
-321 FPNVGGSV
+321 VPNTGGSV

-338 SDAQNISQTLQSS
+338 NDAQNVFQTLQSS

-389 ERMEN
+389 ERIEN

-421 DKSCRSNEADGEKQ
+421 DKSCRSNEAAAEKQ
-435 GSSKVGNGIKLQ
+435 RSSKVGNGIKLQ

-651 AREAALDEY
+651 AREAALAEY

-670 LSPNEHRQHYEV
+670 LSPSEHRQHYEV

-696 FSGMPVVGT
+696 FSGKPVVGT
-705 NQFGNTEINSDLSA
+705 NHFGNTEINSDLSA

-750 LNITTQDIMDFFEKT
+750 LNITPQDIMDFFEKT

-803 SDHDNLTGEIGACP
+803 SDHDNLTGEIGACHV
-817 AADELLE
+817 ADELLE

-872 SKAQEVYQ
+872 SKAQEFYQ

>member
-1 MFMATIDKAKGQAVE
+1 MATIDKAKCQAVE

-61 SEKSESTSQTSK
+61 SEKSESTPQTSK

-94 RKSEVKAQN
+94 RKSEVKREN
-103 NASSTEAVQ
+103 NNVQ
-112 DLKKFSYL
+112 DLKKSSYL
-120 QNREVSDS
+120 QGRENPDS
-128 SVSEQRKNIT
+128 SVSEQLKSIT
-138 PEMAER
+138 PEMADR

-196 KFLSETA
+196 KLLSETA
-203 DSIIPEVKKAI
+203 DSVIPEVKKAI

-236 RLNRATAVAEA
+236 RLNRAAVVAET

-268 PLEHLEDSEEKSPTS
+268 PLEHSEDSEEKSPTS
-283 TYLGNSDKAVFDTYN
+283 TYLGNSDKAIFDTYN

-314 KKQKNSI
+314 KKRRKGGNAVI
-321 FPNVGGSV
+321 GAVVG
-329 VSAETQKAI
+329 EDTQKAI
-338 SDAQNISQTLQSS
+338 SDAGSIAQTVRSS

-394 HGNRFGIGSEHAKEV
+394 HGNRFGIGSNHKDKVE
-409 IKDKDEK
+409 KDKDEK

-421 DKSCRSNEADGEKQ
+421 DKSHRSNEADGEKQ
-435 GSSKVGNGIKLQ
+435 GSSKVGNSHKLR
-447 EEKQEYAKKQRVK
+447 EEKQEYVKKQKSK
-460 EIRNKRKDIFFKENK
+460 EIRNRRKDIFFKENK
-475 KIEGSIVNTAVK
+475 KIEGSIVSTAVK

-502 ILGGGAGA
+502 IMGGGAGA

-651 AREAALDEY
+651 AREAALAEY

-696 FSGMPVVGT
+696 FSGKPVVGT

-750 LNITTQDIMDFFEKT
+750 LNITPQDIMDFFEKT

-803 SDHDNLTGEIGACP
+803 SDHDNLTGEIGACHV
-817 AADELLE
+817 ADELLE

-872 SKAQEVYQ
+872 SKAQEFYQ